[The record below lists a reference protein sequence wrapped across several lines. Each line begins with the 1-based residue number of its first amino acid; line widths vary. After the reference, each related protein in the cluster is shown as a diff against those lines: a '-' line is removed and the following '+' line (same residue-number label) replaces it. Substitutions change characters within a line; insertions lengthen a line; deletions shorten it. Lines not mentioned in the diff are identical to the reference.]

1 MNKTKRH
8 TVIRFGLIA
17 MVLALMIVVPS
28 LLKYGAS
35 AASSTAKPGKVTLT
49 SAKSTAYNK
58 ATIYWKKTSNATK
71 YRVYYKQSGAK
82 KWTMLK
88 DVGANVTR
96 YTHTSSSNKPLKSG
110 KKYYYTVR
118 AYNKYSK
125 KWGSYNPTGK
135 AVTVLPVPSKVKLAS
150 ISSPASNKITIKWNK
165 ASNATKYRIYY
176 KVAGTSKWER
186 IRDLS
191 SRYTSYTHT
200 SSTKFPLVSGQKY
213 SYTVR
218 AYNSTSRKWGSY
230 DGAGLTVAVQSNATP
245 TPAPTATP
253 KPTATP
259 IPKPTATPI
268 PKPTAIPKPTEAP
281 KPTAAPQPTATPV
294 PTATPAPTATPVPTA
309 TPAPVKVI
317 SISVSPSSLTLTSKG
332 QTSRLTASV
341 SPSNAANKSVTWSSS
356 NTSVATVSADGTV
369 TAVANGTAD
378 ITATAA
384 DGSGVSAKCSVTVKV
399 PNNIKN
405 VTLTGGKSV
414 RYGIVPED
422 VDASVDLTKV
432 TMEITGDKSLI
443 VIAGQGY
450 DKGSWCAHI
459 DFTAARAGSLTI
471 TAKYNGQILK
481 QWNIT
486 ITSDWKEYLGYC
498 SWRKSVENQIWTGNM
513 SFVDKLNAAQNYIKT
528 HFKYK
533 NGAPE
538 YIYAYS
544 EGIADCFTA
553 SDFFG
558 DFAKDAGAQVKYV
571 STHTG
576 KMYDYIAYA
585 VSDGGH
591 VFNRVLLN
599 GSWVNYDASPLP

>member
-1 MNKTKRH
+1 
-8 TVIRFGLIA
+8 
-17 MVLALMIVVPS
+17 
-28 LLKYGAS
+28 
-35 AASSTAKPGKVTLT
+35 
-49 SAKSTAYNK
+49 
-58 ATIYWKKTSNATK
+58 
-71 YRVYYKQSGAK
+71 
-82 KWTMLK
+82 MLK

-96 YTHTSSSNKPLKSG
+96 YTHTSSSSKPLKSG

-309 TPAPVKVI
+309 TPAPTATPVPTATPAPVKVS

-399 PNNIKN
+399 ADNITETI
-405 VTLTGGKSV
+405 TLTGGKSKKI
-414 RYGIVPED
+414 GPTSSKCPNIQD
-422 VDASVDLTKV
+422 FSNV
-432 TMEITGDKSLI
+432 TFEVIGDKNTIEIGGIDYESSYAAITIRALR
-443 VIAGQGY
+443 
-450 DKGSWCAHI
+450 KGSI
-459 DFTAARAGSLTI
+459 TI
-471 TAKYNGQILK
+471 VAKYN
-481 QWNIT
+481 NT
-486 ITSDWKEYLGYC
+486 IVRTFSVTISSDWQEYLGYY
-498 SWRKSVENQIWTGNM
+498 SWRKSVESQIWDDSM

-544 EGIADCFTA
+544 DGIADCFTA
-553 SDFFG
+553 SHFFG

-571 STHTG
+571 STYTG
-576 KMYDYIAYA
+576 KMYDYIGYA

-591 VFNRVLLN
+591 VFNRVLLS
-599 GSWVNYDASPLP
+599 GQWVNYDAQPPLS